1 MNKLLSANFAR
12 LKKDTALK
20 LCIIFMFVMGV
31 LLPFMNYRTM
41 TAYDIPIYIDGNNFS
56 SFLQSV
62 YRHRIQ
68 RRDHPQQT
76 DHRA

>member
-41 TAYDIPIYIDGNNFS
+41 TAYDMWHILMAASLTIFH
-56 SFLQSV
+56 LWQ
-62 YRHRIQ
+62 
-68 RRDHPQQT
+68 
-76 DHRA
+76 

>member
-41 TAYDIPIYIDGNNFS
+41 TAYDIPIYIDG
-56 SFLQSV
+56 SFFDYIS
-62 YRHRIQ
+62 Q
-68 RRDHPQQT
+68 RCRLKSFG
-76 DHRA
+76 